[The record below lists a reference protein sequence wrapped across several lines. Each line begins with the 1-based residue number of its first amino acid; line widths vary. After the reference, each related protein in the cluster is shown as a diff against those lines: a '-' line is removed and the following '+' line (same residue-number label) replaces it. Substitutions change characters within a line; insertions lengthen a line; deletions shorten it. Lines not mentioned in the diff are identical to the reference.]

1 MKTSETTSLHND
13 YRATYEL
20 GNQLIQFDR
29 SEMIQM
35 TRAPRAQLTTYE
47 VRDLKIKILEQTENF
62 ATVRYNHEYSAAVG
76 NTKTTGTMESHTIL
90 VTANIGWQFL
100 YQAVLQ

>member
-1 MKTSETTSLHND
+1 MGAAVAGRL
-13 YRATYEL
+13 ATKHKISSPAAIARL
-20 GNQLIQFDR
+20 AMV

-35 TRAPRAQLTTYE
+35 TRAPRAQLTAYE
-47 VRDLKIKILEQTENF
+47 VGDLKIKILEQTENF

-76 NTKTTGTMESHTIL
+76 NTKTAGTMESHTTL